1 MIKILIADDH
11 EVVRKGLRQVI
22 EETSDLVVTGE
33 ASNGHEVLEKIRKN
47 DYDLVVLDIGLP
59 DISGLDVLKQV
70 KIECP
75 QLPVVILSIYPEE
88 QYAVRALKAGASGY
102 LTKESASDELIT
114 AIRKVYDGRKYVS
127 TTLAERLA
135 KELEAGAD
143 KLPHETLSDREC
155 QVMRMIALGK
165 TIKDISEEINLSPK
179 TVSTY
184 RSRIFEKMTIK
195 TNEELI
201 RYAINNHLID

>member
-1 MIKILIADDH
+1 MIRILIADDH

-47 DYDLVVLDIGLP
+47 DHDLVVLDIGLP

-143 KLPHETLSDREC
+143 KLPHETLSDREY

-201 RYAINNHLID
+201 RYAIDNHLID